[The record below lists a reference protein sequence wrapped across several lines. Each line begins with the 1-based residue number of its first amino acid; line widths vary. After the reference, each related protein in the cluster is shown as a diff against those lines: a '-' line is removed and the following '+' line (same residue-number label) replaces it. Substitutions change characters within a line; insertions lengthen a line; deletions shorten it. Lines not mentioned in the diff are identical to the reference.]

1 MSLKESATRGGSSFA
16 VPLSEVVTLRD
27 EIDQRTRALRSVMP
41 TTTSARD
48 RAAGS
53 LTSLQSVREEL
64 SGMISAT
71 RAAGKRSNSPA
82 DDVLNRAAARLVQRM
97 AEDLDDNAATL
108 MDRFN
113 HGQSIDPLSQQNRL
127 HAAQTSEAEASRLWH
142 VLTVFMEHTGLG
154 PEDLNDAS
162 TGRKPRQASDLKHRD
177 SNPEPAD

>member
-1 MSLKESATRGGSSFA
+1 MSLKESATRAGSGFA

-27 EIDQRTRALRSVMP
+27 DIDTRITALRAAASSQVY
-41 TTTSARD
+41 TD
-48 RAAGS
+48 RTEGAMNALS
-53 LTSLQSVREEL
+53 SVRGEL

-71 RAAGKRSNSPA
+71 RAAGKRTDSPA
-82 DDVLNRAAARLVQRM
+82 DAVLNRAAARLVQRM
-97 AEDLDDNAATL
+97 AEDLDDNAERL
-108 MDRFN
+108 MDE
-113 HGQSIDPLSQQNRL
+113 SDVATDPTARQRSM
-127 HAAQTSEAEASRLWH
+127 HAAQTSEAEASRLWY

>member
-1 MSLKESATRGGSSFA
+1 MSLKESATRGASSFA
-16 VPLSEVVTLRD
+16 VPLSEVVSLRD
-27 EIDQRTRALRSVMP
+27 DIDRRIKALKVPGTLDTPRS
-41 TTTSARD
+41 
-48 RAAGS
+48 AGS
-53 LTSLQSVREEL
+53 ISAMKFVRGEL
-64 SGMISAT
+64 SGIISAT

-82 DDVLNRAAARLVQRM
+82 DGVLNRAAARLVQRM

-127 HAAQTSEAEASRLWH
+127 HAAQTSEAEASRLWY